1 MNHNTKRNNIIRR
14 VLCTVLV
21 TAVMAGIMY
30 DTGIMISAS
39 GANNKTETS
48 QEINNEDADAAR
60 TNSVEDLIDLS
71 YLMMPHSILLTNYE
85 SDDNVYINES
95 LTEETKEVTEI
106 DIPIVMSSALETL
119 IETEVIISEEEKWKS
134 ITYAS
139 ESYTMYC
146 NVTTSYLNI
155 RSSATTG
162 IDNIVGG
169 LYYADEVTVI
179 GYNTYDPM
187 WSVIEYKGNEC
198 FVYNEY
204 LSEEVDKSLKIS
216 SYENPKWDGV
226 TKLNSV
232 NGRIQG
238 PSGTETYYNLPMD
251 KVVYYMNQL
260 GYYYEVW
267 VRDDGCKMFGDYIMI
282 AANLD
287 IRPKGTLVETSLG
300 MGIVVDTG
308 EFVNY
313 DSTGIDIAVTW

>member
-1 MNHNTKRNNIIRR
+1 MNRNKTRRNIIRR
-14 VLCTVLV
+14 LICTMLV
-21 TAVMAGIMY
+21 TTTIATTMYSTGIIISATGAESHTESTIESNNESDVVRLNSATEIGTSNSVPCITLLSNDEVKSINVLESVADIQEEVIEVDTPLVMA
-30 DTGIMISAS
+30 
-39 GANNKTETS
+39 S
-48 QEINNEDADAAR
+48 Q
-60 TNSVEDLIDLS
+60 
-71 YLMMPHSILLTNYE
+71 
-85 SDDNVYINES
+85 SD
-95 LTEETKEVTEI
+95 EVQSE
-106 DIPIVMSSALETL
+106 PVMSD
-119 IETEVIISEEEKWKS
+119 EEKQIAIS
-134 ITYAS
+134 YVS

-187 WSVIEYKGNEC
+187 WSVIEYKGNKC

-204 LSEEVDKSLKIS
+204 LSEEVDISLKIS